1 MRPLRYILLALSSL
15 LIAPLAAGAQAP
27 TTTGQIILGLK
38 RDRIAL
44 ERAANAVADPA
55 SPRYANYHR
64 SVRAVGKKYGAS
76 ASTAQ
81 TVLSYLR
88 AQGIRASL
96 DPTRLFVRAEI
107 NAEQADEIFGVSTN
121 EPAPGLL
128 VAIGPAKIPAELRG
142 YVTEIEGLVILEEAR
157 LDAVRGPNGAGAG
170 GNGGNGGDGASA
182 RRGALT
188 PYGGSSERTGT
199 ARGCAEGLAPGGY
212 TPNQLRTAYG
222 FVPLGSVGFRGQ
234 DRHVVL
240 FEQGQNFPMEAVE
253 QFAECFDLDMPTI
266 VKRPVGIGALP
277 SEDENVEVLLDI
289 TGVMG
294 ALPKLD
300 KMTVLIGRDLT
311 PFPAILAAG
320 LDPARVGRTPP
331 DVISVSYG
339 LCETAVRATK
349 SQLFGSYALWDD
361 VARMAGL
368 VGTSV
373 VVSSGDSGSS
383 ACMRTSALAGS
394 LGAGISKS
402 VAYPAAS
409 AAVTAVGGTNIVL
422 NNRNRIIRQRPW
434 NTRAFG
440 GIPYLIATGM
450 AEVTTEGVVLINP
463 QVSGTQQNLGSGTGG
478 TSTMVRAPRYQSKVA
493 GTMRVVPDVA
503 MVADERPGMTTI
515 GTPNGPEPEFGTVGG
530 TSYAA
535 PLFAAQIA
543 AVNQFL
549 NDVGKPNV
557 GFANPLLYASAQG
570 TAKGPS
576 PMIDVVGGNNDL
588 ASIGCC
594 TARRGFDQATGW
606 GGVNA
611 SKLAQAAFYNLPN
624 QR

>member
-15 LIAPLAAGAQAP
+15 LIAPFAAGAQEPA
-27 TTTGQIILGLK
+27 TTGQIILGLK

-55 SPRYANYHR
+55 SPRYADYHR
-64 SVRAVGKKYGAS
+64 SVRAVGKTYGAS

-88 AQGIRASL
+88 GRGIRASL

-121 EPAPGLL
+121 EPEPGLL
-128 VAIGPAKIPAELRG
+128 IATGPAKIPAQLRG

-157 LDAVRGPNGAGAG
+157 LEAIRGPNGAGTG
-170 GNGGNGGDGASA
+170 GNGGVGTST

-199 ARGCAEGLAPGGY
+199 ARGCADGLAPGGY

-222 FVPLGSVGFRGQ
+222 FVPLGSAGFRGQ

-253 QFAECFDLDMPTI
+253 QFAECFSLDMPTI
-266 VKRPVGIGALP
+266 IKRPVGIGALP
-277 SEDENVEVLLDI
+277 SEEENVEVLLDI

-300 KMTVLIGRDLT
+300 RMTVLIGRDLT

-320 LDPARVGRTPP
+320 LDPARVGSTPP

-339 LCETAVRATK
+339 ICETAVRQTK

-373 VVSSGDSGSS
+373 VVSTGDSGSS
-383 ACMRTSALAGS
+383 ACMRNSDLAGS
-394 LGAGISKS
+394 LGAGISRS
-402 VAYPAAS
+402 VAYPAGS

-440 GIPYLIATGM
+440 GVPYLIATGM
-450 AEVTTEGVVLINP
+450 AEVTPEGLLLVNP
-463 QVSGTQQNLGSGTGG
+463 QISGTVQNLGAGTGG
-478 TSTMVRAPRYQSKVA
+478 TSTMVRAPHYQRGVA
-493 GTMRVVPDVA
+493 GTMRIVPDVA

-515 GTPNGPEPEFGTVGG
+515 GTLNGPEPAFGTVGG

-543 AVNQFL
+543 AANQFL

-611 SKLAQAAFYNLPN
+611 SKFAQAAFYNLPN
-624 QR
+624 RR